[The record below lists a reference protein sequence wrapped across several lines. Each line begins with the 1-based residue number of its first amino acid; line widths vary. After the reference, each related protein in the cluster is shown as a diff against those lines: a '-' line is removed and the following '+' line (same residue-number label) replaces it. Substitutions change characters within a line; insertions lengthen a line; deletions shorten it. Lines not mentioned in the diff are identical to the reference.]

1 MAEKEFGESLGN
13 SPDSPSEIALQIKK
27 RARRRLV
34 GAIAL
39 ALLAIIVLPMV
50 MDREP
55 APGGPEIQVRIPS
68 HEETGVVGKIAP
80 GAIATATPLTPP
92 AKSAPAAA
100 PVELPALA
108 SSGSKPVA
116 ESVVSSP
123 VAETKPPADSKAA
136 AAAQVKA
143 DAAKKDK
150 ARGEAALTGE
160 SPPSKA
166 TASASTTNSNDWVVQ
181 LGAYQSTGNVSILLA
196 KLKEMHIPAYTEKM
210 DTPQGVRTRVRAG
223 PFKTKEAAQAAQT
236 RIKIINVN
244 GPVAPASADG
254 K

>member
-1 MAEKEFGESLGN
+1 MAEKELGESLGN

-39 ALLAIIVLPMV
+39 ALLAIIALPMV

-68 HEETGVVGKIAP
+68 QEGSGMVGKIAP
-80 GAIATATPLTPP
+80 GAVVTATPLTSP
-92 AKSAPAAA
+92 AKPAVAASVEPTAPTVTESKTE
-100 PVELPALA
+100 PV
-108 SSGSKPVA
+108 
-116 ESVVSSP
+116 P
-123 VAETKPPADSKAA
+123 VAETKPTVETKAVA
-136 AAAQVKA
+136 AVPLKA
-143 DAAKKDK
+143 DAAKADK
-150 ARGEAALTGE
+150 ARAEAALAGE
-160 SPPSKA
+160 TPPAKA
-166 TASASTTNSNDWVVQ
+166 TQAAALTNSSGWVVQ
-181 LGAYQSTGNVSILLA
+181 LGAYQSAGNVSILMA
-196 KLKEMHIPAYTEKM
+196 KLKEMRIPAYTEKM
-210 DTPQGVRTRVRAG
+210 DTPQGARTRVRAG